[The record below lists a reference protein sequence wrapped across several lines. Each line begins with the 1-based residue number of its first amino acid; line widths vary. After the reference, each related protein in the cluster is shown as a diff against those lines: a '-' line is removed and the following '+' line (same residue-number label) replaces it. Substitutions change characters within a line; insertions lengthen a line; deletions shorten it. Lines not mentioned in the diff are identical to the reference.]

1 MDGWEEEIALQHE
14 KLLSDET
21 LGPVL
26 IMESHNRRMSML
38 FVSSRLSLALN
49 IVCLLDALLKPS
61 PQRDEFMSAV
71 LGIERL
77 VLFSHSNMEE
87 WSNIL
92 VQSVLDVFG
101 KT

>member
-77 VLFSHSNMEE
+77 VLFSHSNMEG